1 MECEVLVS
9 TLICDAILICLRPKK
24 KEKEKKKTGNWRDSS
39 SSFSNDISFHYNSKV
54 EDEVMGSRPTS
65 FVCNHFKTKLSK
77 YQNSNSTPKKK
88 GDKKPQKLANI

>member
-24 KEKEKKKTGNWRDSS
+24 EKKKRKKKKKKTGNWRDSS
-39 SSFSNDISFHYNSKV
+39 SSFSNDIPFHYNSKV
-54 EDEVMGSRPTS
+54 EDEVMGSRPTR

-77 YQNSNSTPKKK
+77 YQKLKLNS
-88 GDKKPQKLANI
+88 

>member
-24 KEKEKKKTGNWRDSS
+24 EKKKKKTGNWRDSS
-39 SSFSNDISFHYNSKV
+39 SSFSNGISFHYNSKV
-54 EDEVMGSRPTS
+54 EDEVMSSRPTR

-77 YQNSNSTPKKK
+77 YQ
-88 GDKKPQKLANI
+88 KLKLNP